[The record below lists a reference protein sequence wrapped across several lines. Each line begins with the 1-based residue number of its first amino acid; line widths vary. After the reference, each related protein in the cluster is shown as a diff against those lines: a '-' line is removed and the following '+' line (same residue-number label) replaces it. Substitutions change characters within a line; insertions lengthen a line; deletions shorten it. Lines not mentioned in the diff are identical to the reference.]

1 MSSILFLLPN
11 KFLNASIS
19 AAVRTFGLDG
29 IHNLQRLVQWL
40 TEFPLGL
47 KLNRPLGRFLGNM
60 ISSTVDIW
68 LRSSSAV
75 RQLLPSSTFLFQLV
89 GFFFGFSLQLA
100 LLFDLFQFITFQVFY
115 VCLIFGR
122 ILGFF
127 FSSLRSLWLLFQGKK
142 WNVLRHRVDTSI
154 AELDQMLTGTILFTI
169 VAFLTPTVAAF
180 YYSCLPLWIGILCL
194 QIISIAIIIV
204 TFNIPM
210 FFLFSF
216 TSSSLTDG
224 PIYQTLNSLLST
236 ESLQRLCVG
245 SPVYWFQKS
254 PPINFMLLSPT
265 LPDVDPVKLYSTW
278 NEWIETRGNNQYLG
292 HKRK

>member
-1 MSSILFLLPN
+1 MCR
-11 KFLNASIS
+11 A
-19 AAVRTFGLDG
+19 
-29 IHNLQRLVQWL
+29 
-40 TEFPLGL
+40 
-47 KLNRPLGRFLGNM
+47 
-60 ISSTVDIW
+60 
-68 LRSSSAV
+68 
-75 RQLLPSSTFLFQLV
+75 FLF
-89 GFFFGFSLQLA
+89 
-100 LLFDLFQFITFQVFY
+100 
-115 VCLIFGR
+115 
-122 ILGFF
+122 
-127 FSSLRSLWLLFQGKK
+127 
-142 WNVLRHRVDTSI
+142 
-154 AELDQMLTGTILFTI
+154 
-169 VAFLTPTVAAF
+169 
-180 YYSCLPLWIGILCL
+180 IGL

-224 PIYQTLNSLLST
+224 INLKILPPIDPSRISSTCLSYPLHLQLYTIPSSHITMSTLLGPIYQTLNSLLST
-236 ESLQRLCVG
+236 ESLQSVIRSLFLWSISGVHSILICSGLSFRRLCVG